1 MTKTA
6 AERFG
11 ASGGSRQGDGERNI
25 MRTQEHQ
32 TGNRFV
38 ATVVVALLAVT
49 SFALAASAADSLMP
63 CPDCE
68 AKVNRT
74 I

>member
-11 ASGGSRQGDGERNI
+11 ASGGSRQGDGEQNI

-38 ATVVVALLAVT
+38 ATVVVALSMIVLFTLAD
-49 SFALAASAADSLMP
+49 AAPTSLMP